1 MIAGFGAPVPRT
13 LVGRSATLIFS
24 AVAIPLHLILVVNF
38 GALVAESLQ
47 RVLVRRRSSQSDLVT
62 SPAWFCWLPVVAVV
76 LHYAFGVVVFGGTV
90 LFPLLFTTA
99 GGVGQRSSLERIIY
113 AMYLECAVILAG
125 ISINIWRISATSGC
139 LSFGLRHNL
148 LARRKD

>member
-1 MIAGFGAPVPRT
+1 MPRT
-13 LVGRSATLIFS
+13 LVGRSAALIFS

-47 RVLVRRRSSQSDLVT
+47 RVLVRRRSSQSDSVS
-62 SPAWFCWLPVVAVV
+62 SPAWFSWLPVVAVV
-76 LHYAFGVVVFGGTV
+76 SHYVFGIVLFGGVV

-99 GGVGQRSSLERIIY
+99 GGVSQRSSLERTVY
-113 AMYLECAVILAG
+113 ALYLECAVIIAG

-148 LARRKD
+148 LARSKD